1 MFYSMSLTLG
11 SLGFLMIRPR
21 AVDLGKE
28 HHKGEVPSTSNG
40 EVRVDMTTWFVMM
53 LTLIAC
59 LRLCLAGF
67 SIAELP
73 YSPSNSRF
81 VRNESLRS
89 AHTQG
94 ENYPPPPGRGSI
106 YIHYLEL
113 CAEDLCFLFHCVFI
127 QSCISVWTY
136 SSPWE
141 LFILLLQ
148 LYFWPSGALSGGLLC
163 PLVAPPFY
171 FRYFI
176 FWHYETLQAHC
187 VYSPSQP

>member
-1 MFYSMSLTLG
+1 MALTHLKSTGEMFYSMSLTLG
-11 SLGFLMIRPR
+11 SWGFLMIRPG
-21 AVDLGKE
+21 LWIWGKNTTKVKCPP
-28 HHKGEVPSTSNG
+28 HQTGEVG
-40 EVRVDMTTWFVMM
+40 VDMSTWFVMM

-113 CAEDLCFLFHCVFI
+113 CAEDLCFLLHCVF
-127 QSCISVWTY
+127 SLSFISVWTY
-136 SSPWE
+136 S
-141 LFILLLQ
+141 IL
-148 LYFWPSGALSGGLLC
+148 
-163 PLVAPPFY
+163 
-171 FRYFI
+171 
-176 FWHYETLQAHC
+176 
-187 VYSPSQP
+187 